1 MDLPCPACRAR
12 IGNARSSCRI
22 CNRFAAQVRRAVE
35 RQALAALG
43 PDDRHTAQ
51 RTAELRLYPAAVAAF
66 VAEDP
71 VNRSTVAVELAQASY
86 R

>member
-1 MDLPCPACRAR
+1 VDLPCPACRAR

-22 CNRFAAQVRRAVE
+22 CNRFAAQVRRAVA
-35 RQALAALG
+35 RQAIAALD
-43 PDDRHTAQ
+43 PAEKQTAQ
-51 RTAELRLYPAAVAAF
+51 RTAELELYPAVVAAF

-71 VNRSTVAVELAQASY
+71 VNRSTVAVELAQASF